1 MLPGILDFFIHIDK
15 ALPILSEQF
24 GFLTYLILFFIIV
37 LETGVVITPFLPG
50 DSLLF
55 VSGMI
60 AAEGS
65 LDIRWLWVIF
75 IIAAICGD
83 FLNYWTGRHI
93 GLRVLQQHFPSII
106 RKEHITRAY
115 EYLARYGG
123 KTIFFARFVPLLRT
137 FTPFLAGVVS
147 MDYRRFTLYNVLSAL
162 VWGML
167 MTSAG
172 YLLGTIPIIRDNL
185 SLFIMIFIVITIV
198 SVLLF
203 IFGIVRAVFWY
214 DRELTGTR

>member
-15 ALPILSEQF
+15 ALPLVSEQY
-24 GFLTYLILFFIIV
+24 GLLTYLILFTVIL

-55 VSGMI
+55 VAGMI

-65 LDIRWLWVIF
+65 LEIQLLWAVF

-83 FLNYWTGRHI
+83 VLNYWTGRHL
-93 GLRVLQQHFPSII
+93 GLRVLQQHFPSIV
-106 RKEHITRAY
+106 RKEHVTRAY

-123 KTIFFARFVPLLRT
+123 KTIFFARFIPLLRT
-137 FTPFLAGVVS
+137 FTPFLAGVVA

-162 VWGML
+162 VWGIL

-185 SLFIMIFIVITIV
+185 SLFIMVFIVITIV
-198 SVLLF
+198 SVVLF
-203 IFGIVRAVFWY
+203 IVGILRAVFWY
-214 DRELTGTR
+214 DKNLAA

>member
-1 MLPGILDFFIHIDK
+1 MLPGFLDFFIHIDK
-15 ALPILSEQF
+15 ALPLMSEQY
-24 GFLTYLILFFIIV
+24 GLLTYLILFIIIL
-37 LETGVVITPFLPG
+37 LETGVIITPFLPG

-65 LDIRWLWVIF
+65 LEIQLLWAVF
-75 IIAAICGD
+75 VIAAICGD
-83 FLNYWTGRHI
+83 VLNYWTGRHL
-93 GLRVLQQHFPSII
+93 GLRVLQQHFPSIV

-123 KTIFFARFVPLLRT
+123 KTIFFARFIPLLRT
-137 FTPFLAGVVS
+137 FTPFLAGVVA

-162 VWGML
+162 VWGIL

-172 YLLGTIPIIRDNL
+172 YLLGTIPVIRDNL
-185 SLFIMIFIVITIV
+185 SLFILIFIVITIV
-198 SVLLF
+198 SVVLF
-203 IFGIVRAVFWY
+203 IVGVLRAVFWY
-214 DRELTGTR
+214 DKQLAA

>member
-15 ALPILSEQF
+15 ALPVVSEHY
-24 GFLTYLILFFIIV
+24 GFLTYLILFLIIL
-37 LETGVVITPFLPG
+37 LETGVIITPFLPG

-60 AAEGS
+60 AVEGS
-65 LDIRWLWVIF
+65 LEIRLLWVVF
-75 IIAAICGD
+75 ITAAICGD
-83 FLNYWTGRHI
+83 ALNYWMGSHI
-93 GLRVLQQHFPSII
+93 GIRVLQQHFPSIV
-106 RKEHITRAY
+106 RKEYITRAY

-123 KTIFFARFVPLLRT
+123 KTIFFARFIPLLRT

-147 MDYRRFTLYNVLSAL
+147 MDYRRFTMYNILSAL
-162 VWGML
+162 VWGVL

-185 SLFIMIFIVITIV
+185 SLFIVIFIVITIV

-203 IFGIVRAVFWY
+203 IFGILRAVFWY
-214 DRELTGTR
+214 DREPAS

>member
-1 MLPGILDFFIHIDK
+1 MLTGILDFFIHIDK
-15 ALPILSEQF
+15 ALPVFSEQY
-24 GFLTYLILFFIIV
+24 GFLTYLILFLIIL
-37 LETGVVITPFLPG
+37 LETGVIIMPFLPG

-65 LDIRWLWVIF
+65 LEIRLLWVIF
-75 IIAAICGD
+75 VIAAICGYV
-83 FLNYWTGRHI
+83 LNYWTGSHV
-93 GLRVLQQHFPSII
+93 GLRVLQQHFPSIV

-123 KTIFFARFVPLLRT
+123 KTIFFARFIPLLRT

-147 MDYRRFTLYNVLSAL
+147 MDYCRFTQYNVLSAL
-162 VWGML
+162 VWGIL
-167 MTSAG
+167 ITSAG

-203 IFGIVRAVFWY
+203 IAGIVRAVFRY
-214 DRELTGTR
+214 DQELGL

>member
-24 GFLTYLILFFIIV
+24 GFLTNLILFFIIV

-123 KTIFFARFVPLLRT
+123 KTIFFAR
-137 FTPFLAGVVS
+137 
-147 MDYRRFTLYNVLSAL
+147 LY
-162 VWGML
+162 
-167 MTSAG
+167 
-172 YLLGTIPIIRDNL
+172 P
-185 SLFIMIFIVITIV
+185 
-198 SVLLF
+198 
-203 IFGIVRAVFWY
+203 
-214 DRELTGTR
+214 